1 MTGIIALVLLG
12 LGTFLFWFGYE
23 VTSGKHKA
31 DPDDHFFPLVG
42 RNIDY
47 VIGLAGIPMGIA
59 MLFWL
64 LRFGLKSGSS
74 IMWLQPLCYLVWLE
88 PTCRQ
93 TNTDL
98 PGTVKNRP
106 QNLKARSP
114 AGPEKSAKNSLF
126 VLEYLNYEKTFKKNC
141 RLSTR

>member
-12 LGTFLFWFGYE
+12 LGAFLFWFGYE

-59 MLFWL
+59 MFILAFAVWSEVRQLNYVAAAFVLFGVVRAYLPPDKYGPAWH
-64 LRFGLKSGSS
+64 RKKPTLKSKK
-74 IMWLQPLCYLVWLE
+74 Q
-88 PTCRQ
+88 R
-93 TNTDL
+93 N
-98 PGTVKNRP
+98 N
-106 QNLKARSP
+106 KAR
-114 AGPEKSAKNSLF
+114 
-126 VLEYLNYEKTFKKNC
+126 KK
-141 RLSTR
+141 RKK

>member
-12 LGTFLFWFGYE
+12 LGAFLLWFGYE

-59 MLFWL
+59 MFILAFA
-64 LRFGLKSGSS
+64 
-74 IMWLQPLCYLVWLE
+74 VWSE
-88 PTCRQ
+88 VRQ
-93 TNTDL
+93 LNY
-98 PGTVKNRP
+98 V
-106 QNLKARSP
+106 A
-114 AGPEKSAKNSLF
+114 AAF
-126 VLEYLNYEKTFKKNC
+126 VLFGVVRAYLPPDKYGPAWHRKKPTSKSKSKKSS
-141 RLSTR
+141 RARKKRKK

>member
-12 LGTFLFWFGYE
+12 LGAFLFWFGYE

-59 MLFWL
+59 MFILAFGVWSEVRQLNYVAAAFVLFGVVRAYLPPDKYGPAWH
-64 LRFGLKSGSS
+64 RKKTTLKSKK
-74 IMWLQPLCYLVWLE
+74 Q
-88 PTCRQ
+88 R
-93 TNTDL
+93 N
-98 PGTVKNRP
+98 N
-106 QNLKARSP
+106 KAR
-114 AGPEKSAKNSLF
+114 
-126 VLEYLNYEKTFKKNC
+126 KK
-141 RLSTR
+141 RKK

>member
-12 LGTFLFWFGYE
+12 LGVFLFWFGYE

-59 MLFWL
+59 MFILAFAVWSEVRQLNYAAAAFVLFGVVRAYLPPDKYGPAWH
-64 LRFGLKSGSS
+64 RKKTTLKSKK
-74 IMWLQPLCYLVWLE
+74 QK
-88 PTCRQ
+88 T
-93 TNTDL
+93 T
-98 PGTVKNRP
+98 
-106 QNLKARSP
+106 KAR
-114 AGPEKSAKNSLF
+114 
-126 VLEYLNYEKTFKKNC
+126 KK
-141 RLSTR
+141 RKK